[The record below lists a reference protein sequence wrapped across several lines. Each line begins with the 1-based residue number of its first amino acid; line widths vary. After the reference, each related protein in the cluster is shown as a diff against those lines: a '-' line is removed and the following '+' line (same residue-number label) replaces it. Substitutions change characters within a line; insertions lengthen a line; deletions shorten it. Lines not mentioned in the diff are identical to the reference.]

1 MVVTFAANL
10 ICLDPSAESKTT
22 DLSRGY
28 ACESVLADAN
38 NSAGPVKSIPRREI
52 VKETTEAFA
61 KQRQIMADDLPDDLS
76 VDLEILVNDPVP
88 QSGDVRP
95 FDSGSETGQLDR
107 RAHDEAARY
116 KARPVVSHQIDAFSP
131 IIEARLQA

>member
-1 MVVTFAANL
+1 
-10 ICLDPSAESKTT
+10 
-22 DLSRGY
+22 
-28 ACESVLADAN
+28 
-38 NSAGPVKSIPRREI
+38 
-52 VKETTEAFA
+52 
-61 KQRQIMADDLPDDLS
+61 MADDLPDDLS

-95 FDSGSETGQLDR
+95 FDSGSVLLCLLEQGWYKTALAVKLGLSRRTVYRWLETGQLDR
-107 RAHDEAARY
+107 RVHGEAARY